1 MWDHGVESTLLGFG
15 VFRFVQGT
23 MYPIVHA
30 LALKYFPYGY
40 FKAQVYTRWVHGALR
55 PFPARYLQ
63 SVVVQV

>member
-1 MWDHGVESTLLGFG
+1 MAEIMGSKVPCSGLG

-40 FKAQVYTRWVHGALR
+40 FKAQVYTR
-55 PFPARYLQ
+55 
-63 SVVVQV
+63 